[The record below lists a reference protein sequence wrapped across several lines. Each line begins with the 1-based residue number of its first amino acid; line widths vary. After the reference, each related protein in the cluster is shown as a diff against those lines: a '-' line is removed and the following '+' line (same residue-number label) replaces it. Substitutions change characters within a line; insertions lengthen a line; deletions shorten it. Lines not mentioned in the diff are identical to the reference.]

1 MMTNNNTNTTTN
13 TTLTSLEA
21 TALIAS
27 LFTEEEVVSDT
38 EGNVPLWVQER
49 EANAWKEGY
58 NHAVW
63 TLCTKLGLDPNEYYS
78 PWEKMDIK

>member
-1 MMTNNNTNTTTN
+1 MMTTNNN

-27 LFTEEEVVSDT
+27 LFTEEETVSDT

-58 NHAVW
+58 NQAIW
-63 TLCTKLGLDPNEYYS
+63 TLCTKLSIDPTEHYS